1 MVFVKHITKRTLAI
15 IIAVTII
22 FTAILIQTS
31 ASAASSIP
39 AKMLDNIYLDA
50 LGYTGYNIDKQISD
64 GNLYSKYGS
73 SGTPNSVKSNIPYSL
88 SAAVD
93 GTETTSSGKPDI
105 KSFEKYGLC
114 CGSYVT
120 YVYYN
125 YLPNIAKIDTSNLE
139 IPVYR
144 CSVLGWED
152 AVRSWISDGTGKN
165 ISFTQNSNGTLN
177 TSEEIPIGS
186 VVIFK
191 SSEYRYAH
199 VAIYAG
205 YYNGKHFI
213 THCGGDEGPCIQAI
227 ESLKLY
233 AGQSVKLIVAPK
245 LNTEI
250 KLNKTSL
257 NLGKGETYNLTAS
270 GSKVTWSS
278 SNKGVVTV
286 SNGKVTAKNKG
297 TAVISAKNA
306 QGKEA
311 ICIINVRNAPDSM
324 SLNKT
329 GLTLGIG
336 ETYDL
341 NSSLPKGSASHT
353 IKYTSNNSSVASVV
367 SAGGLVTAK
376 KEGTVTITA
385 TTYNGIKA
393 TCKVTV
399 KKAPK
404 SLSLNKTNLTLG
416 VGETYDLNSVLPSGT
431 AAHSIKYTTKN
442 KNIANVVS
450 AGGLVTAN
458 NVGKTTITATTYNG
472 ITVNCTI
479 TVKKAPTNIT
489 LNNTNLELEIGE
501 KFDLNSKLSSDS
513 ASYHI
518 YYLSNDSDTAIVAK
532 SGGLVTAVRQGQAE
546 ITAETY
552 NGKTVTCLVNVISD
566 EKTITE

>member
-1 MVFVKHITKRTLAI
+1 MIFVKHITKRTLAI
-15 IIAVTII
+15 IIAATILL
-22 FTAILIQTS
+22 TAVLIQTT
-31 ASAASSIP
+31 ASAANSIP
-39 AKMLDNIYLDA
+39 KKMLNNIYLDA
-50 LGYTGYNIDKQISD
+50 LEYTGYNVNKQISD
-64 GNLYSKYGS
+64 GNLYTKYGS

-114 CGSYVT
+114 CGSYLT

-139 IPVYR
+139 MPVYR
-144 CSVLGWED
+144 CSVLGWEN
-152 AVRSWISDGTGKN
+152 AVRDWISDGTGKN
-165 ISFTQNSNGTLN
+165 ISFTQNSNGSLN

-227 ESLKLY
+227 ENLKLY

-245 LNTEI
+245 INSEI
-250 KLNKTSL
+250 KLNKTNL

-278 SNKGVVTV
+278 SNKSVVTV
-286 SNGKVTAKNKG
+286 KNGKVTAQNNG

-329 GLTLGIG
+329 NLTLGIG

-341 NSSLPKGSASHT
+341 NSSLPKGSSSHS
-353 IKYTSNNSSVASVV
+353 IKYTSNDSSIASVV
-367 SAGGLVTAK
+367 SAGGFVTAK
-376 KEGTVTITA
+376 KEGTVIITA

-393 TCKVTV
+393 TCKITV

-416 VGETYDLNSVLPSGT
+416 IGETFDLNSILPNGT
-431 AAHSIKYTTKN
+431 AAHNIKYTTNDKN
-442 KNIANVVS
+442 TASVVS
-450 AGGLVTAN
+450 AGGLVTAK
-458 NVGKTTITATTYNG
+458 NVGKATITATTYNG

-479 TVKKAPTNIT
+479 NVKNAPTNIT
-489 LNNTNLELEIGE
+489 LNNTNLELKIGE
-501 KFDLNSKLSSDS
+501 EFDLDSKLSSNS

-518 YYLSNDSDTAIVAK
+518 YYLSNDSDTAIVSK
-532 SGGLVTAVRQGQAE
+532 CGGLVTAVQSGQAK

-552 NGKTVTCLVNVISD
+552 NGKTVTCLVNVVS
-566 EKTITE
+566 ETE